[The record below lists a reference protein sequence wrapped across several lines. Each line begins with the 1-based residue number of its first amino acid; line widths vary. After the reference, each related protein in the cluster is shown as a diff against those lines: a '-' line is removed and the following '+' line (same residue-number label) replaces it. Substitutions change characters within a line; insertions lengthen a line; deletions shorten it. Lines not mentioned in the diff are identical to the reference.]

1 MNHHDDNHHDDLIEV
16 LLRKQ
21 FEGGIAD
28 DGFSERMMQRLPPRR
43 SRIAWPLWLGLL
55 AGADACWL
63 SVAGLPWTRVSWRYW
78 TDGSLLTSTIGLL
91 LAMAGMSLLACWW
104 SIAEADD
111 R

>member
-1 MNHHDDNHHDDLIEV
+1 MNHHDDLIEA

-21 FEGGIAD
+21 FEGAIAD
-28 DGFSERMMQRLPPRR
+28 DGFTERVMQCSPPRR
-43 SRIAWPLWLGLL
+43 NRIAWPLWLGLL
-55 AGADACWL
+55 AGAGACWL
-63 SVAGLPWTRVSWRYW
+63 SVAGLPWTRVNWHNW
-78 TDGSLLTSTIGLL
+78 TDGSLSTSTLML